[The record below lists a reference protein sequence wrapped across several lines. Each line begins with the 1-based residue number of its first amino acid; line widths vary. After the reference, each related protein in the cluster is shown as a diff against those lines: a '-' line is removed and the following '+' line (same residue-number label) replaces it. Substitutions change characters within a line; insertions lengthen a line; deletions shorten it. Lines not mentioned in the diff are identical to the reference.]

1 MINSRHQLDQKIM
14 RVCISYA
21 HPYPIKSLNHTLP
34 IRICKLCFQ
43 ANMQVASTLWPYI
56 KSQKLSEHR
65 FRLRW
70 TKSDARTQFKRV
82 KTGQPQ
88 RGSYMEAQHS
98 LLEEVGGGWRPGQA
112 DQARGPHHL
121 SQGTWRLPVGPLRR
135 LCRLHPVAP
144 CYKYKGGWRIGHTHT
159 HTAHLSIPLLH
170 SLHSL

>member
-1 MINSRHQLDQKIM
+1 M
-14 RVCISYA
+14 
-21 HPYPIKSLNHTLP
+21 HPNPIKSLNDTLP

-43 ANMQVASTLWPYI
+43 AKMQVASTLWPDI

-70 TKSDARTQFKRV
+70 TKSDARTQFKQV

-88 RGSYMEAQHS
+88 CGSDKEAQYS
-98 LLEEVGGGWRPGQA
+98 LPEEVGGGWWPGQDDRPTWLA
-112 DQARGPHHL
+112 DQARGPHCL
-121 SQGTWRLPVGPLRR
+121 NQGTWHLPFGPLRR

-159 HTAHLSIPLLH
+159 HRTPLNS
-170 SLHSL
+170 SLAFLA